1 MKRKT
6 NKIFLFI
13 AIIGCVFALFVML
26 YSNLIY
32 AIEFK
37 DTLRFGAEA
46 IALLSINVYNYLE
59 KGRVSVSLILPFSVI
74 VMAFIVSF
82 I

>member
-13 AIIGCVFALFVML
+13 AIIGCIFALFAML

-32 AIEFK
+32 AIDFK
-37 DTLRFGAEA
+37 YPLMFGAGA
-46 IALLSINVYNYLE
+46 IALLSLNIYNYME
-59 KGRVSVSLILPFSVI
+59 KGRASVSLILPLIVI